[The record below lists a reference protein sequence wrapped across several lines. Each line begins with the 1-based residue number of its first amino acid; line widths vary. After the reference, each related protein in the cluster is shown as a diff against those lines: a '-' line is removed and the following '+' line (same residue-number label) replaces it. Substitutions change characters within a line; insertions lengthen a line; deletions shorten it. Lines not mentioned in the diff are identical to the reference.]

1 MSFILRERI
10 FPNVGFWASS
20 RHFKLKTAL
29 PNLFKECKINI
40 RQQKYKRNRID
51 GMSKKAA
58 ALAAGYS
65 INTAINA
72 GENLEKRCHIA
83 DFLEAEGLTDKALS
97 DHAKQGLNANKV
109 IGYLHSYKKDDVG
122 DIKKIEP
129 EEVVSNEFVEVPDWG
144 ARHKYYETILKLLK
158 KIEDKPLVDNSTH
171 YVFFNDIVKK
181 SRELVPAA
189 R

>member
-1 MSFILRERI
+1 MRELYVPACR
-10 FPNVGFWASS
+10 FLGNQPTFEAQNGPS
-20 RHFKLKTAL
+20 KLVKG
-29 PNLFKECKINI
+29 CKINI

-158 KIEDKPLVDNSTH
+158 KIEDKPLIDNSTH